1 MEIQNRL
8 TNASGG
14 GGGAA
19 AVGSGRL
26 CLSRKSMQRPSH
38 HPSPPTRTS
47 KHCRHRAV
55 QPQTT
60 RSSSSQQLLLLLI
73 FLTCCVS
80 LSSASPTVL
89 FIDDELVEAQIE
101 ARTAASEPLGSTFA
115 RLARS
120 GTILV
125 DQSPPP
131 EPNSHEEEQDLLL
144 LGADDLR
151 KRADTPS
158 SSSAS
163 SSSSI
168 LSTST
173 RRSSSSSTLA
183 PTSTSGGIVAAE
195 TTSVQPLPTPFD
207 MGFNNNITSNCASF
221 MSSMLSNSTFKQC
234 LPFSLLLQNSNSF
247 FQTSKS
253 LVRITQ
259 TLDFS
264 CAADVT
270 ICTSVLNSFASN
282 ITSPSACATDLSS
295 ENPLVQQALLGL
307 KAYKPLYTA
316 SCLRN
321 PATSAYCFAD
331 AITNAS
337 NPTDSYIYFLPLN
350 TSLVGGS
357 QPTCD
362 ACLQNTMAVFEA
374 ASADRTQALASTYV
388 SAASQINVNCGPQF
402 VNASLAEA
410 VNSAAVSNLHS
421 HPAGSMAF
429 VALLAVL
436 ITWLL

>member
-1 MEIQNRL
+1 
-8 TNASGG
+8 
-14 GGGAA
+14 
-19 AVGSGRL
+19 
-26 CLSRKSMQRPSH
+26 MQQSSH
-38 HPSPPTRTS
+38 HPSIPTRTA

-55 QPQTT
+55 KPQT
-60 RSSSSQQLLLLLI
+60 SSQQLFLLLI
-73 FLTCCVS
+73 FLTYCIS
-80 LSSASPTVL
+80 LSSASPTL
-89 FIDDELVEAQIE
+89 YIDEQLVEGQVEIE
-101 ARTAASEPLGSTFA
+101 GRSAASEPLGSTFA

-125 DQSPPP
+125 DRSPPP
-131 EPNSHEEEQDLLL
+131 KPNGHGEDLD
-144 LGADDLR
+144 AADLR
-151 KRADTPS
+151 RRAEETDS
-158 SSSAS
+158 E

-168 LSTST
+168 ISTST
-173 RRSSSSSTLA
+173 RKSSSSSTLA

-195 TTSVQPLPTPFD
+195 TTSAQPLPTPFD
-207 MGFNNNITSNCASF
+207 MGFNNNITANCEAF
-221 MSSMLSNSTFKQC
+221 MTSMLSNNTFKQC

-247 FQTSKS
+247 FQASKS

-259 TLDFS
+259 TLDYS
-264 CAADVT
+264 CSADST
-270 ICTSVLNSFASN
+270 LCTSVLSSFATN
-282 ITSPSACATDLSS
+282 ITTPSACAEDLSL
-295 ENPLVQQALLGL
+295 ENPLIQQALLGL

-321 PATSAYCFAD
+321 PDTSAYCFAD

-374 ASADRTQALASTYV
+374 ASADRSQALASTYV
-388 SAASQINVNCGPQF
+388 SAASQVNVNCGPGF

-410 VNSAAVSNLHS
+410 VDSAAVSNV
-421 HPAGSMAF
+421 HPASSMGL

>member
-1 MEIQNRL
+1 
-8 TNASGG
+8 
-14 GGGAA
+14 
-19 AVGSGRL
+19 
-26 CLSRKSMQRPSH
+26 MQRPSH
-38 HPSPPTRTS
+38 HPSSPLTHTP
-47 KHCRHRAV
+47 KHCRHRV
-55 QPQTT
+55 VKPQTT

-73 FLTCCVS
+73 FLTCCIS
-80 LSSASPTVL
+80 LSSASPTIL
-89 FIDDELVEAQIE
+89 YIDDELVEAQIE

-131 EPNSHEEEQDLLL
+131 EPNSHEHDLDLDR
-144 LGADDLR
+144 GAGDLK
-151 KRADTPS
+151 KRADTES
-158 SSSAS
+158 SSS

-168 LSTST
+168 LSAST

-183 PTSTSGGIVAAE
+183 PTSTSSGIVAAE

-207 MGFNNNITSNCASF
+207 TGFNNNVTSNCASF

-247 FQTSKS
+247 FQASKS

-259 TLDFS
+259 TLDYS

-282 ITSPSACATDLSS
+282 ITTSSACASDLSS

-321 PATSAYCFAD
+321 PSTSAYCFAD

-374 ASADRTQALASTYV
+374 ASADRTQALANTYV

-421 HPAGSMAF
+421 HPAGSMGF

-436 ITWLL
+436 ITWVL

>member
-1 MEIQNRL
+1 MYIDEQLIEGQLQVQVQSQIQ
-8 TNASGG
+8 
-14 GGGAA
+14 
-19 AVGSGRL
+19 
-26 CLSRKSMQRPSH
+26 
-38 HPSPPTRTS
+38 
-47 KHCRHRAV
+47 
-55 QPQTT
+55 
-60 RSSSSQQLLLLLI
+60 
-73 FLTCCVS
+73 
-80 LSSASPTVL
+80 
-89 FIDDELVEAQIE
+89 
-101 ARTAASEPLGSTFA
+101 ARTAASELGLEPLGSTFA

-131 EPNSHEEEQDLLL
+131 KPNTHEHDLDHELDL
-144 LGADDLR
+144 DLRLGADDLK
-151 KRADTPS
+151 KRAETSSGSSSTSP

-163 SSSSI
+163 STI
-168 LSTST
+168 STST
-173 RRSSSSSTLA
+173 RKSSSSSTLA
-183 PTSTSGGIVAAE
+183 PTSTSSGIVAAE
-195 TTSVQPLPTPFD
+195 TTAAQPLPTPFD

-221 MSSMLSNSTFKQC
+221 MSNMLSNNTFKQC

-247 FQTSKS
+247 FQASKS

-270 ICTSVLNSFASN
+270 LCTSVLSSFASN
-282 ITSPSACATDLSS
+282 ITAPSACASDLSS

-307 KAYKPLYTA
+307 KAYKPLYSA

-388 SAASQINVNCGPQF
+388 GAASQVNVNCGPQF

-410 VNSAAVSNLHS
+410 VNSAAVSNLHTQ
-421 HPAGSMAF
+421 PAGSLGL